1 MGHDG
6 LLELA
11 LELLQNLL
19 GLVHRPVDA
28 VHLVGEGVV
37 VEHVPWPHQ
46 LHHALQ
52 PARRADVARGV
63 LGGAAHHQLL
73 GPVHVARREPVA
85 AAGQL
90 GADVRS
96 SSAGF
101 VGRTQRTVG
110 VCGVQAGLVLIAGV
124 DAGSLHVVTED
135 LEGEGAVPRLHLLKQ
150 LQGVQ

>member
-37 VEHVPWPHQ
+37 VEHVPGSHQ

-52 PARRADVARGV
+52 PARRPDVARGV

-73 GPVHVARREPVA
+73 GPVHVARGEPVA

-90 GADVRS
+90 RAHVR
-96 SSAGF
+96 GPPRLL
-101 VGRTQRTVG
+101 VGRRERAVLVQ
-110 VCGVQAGLVLIAGV
+110 GVQARLGLVAGV
-124 DAGSLHVVTED
+124 DAGALHKVSEHV
-135 LEGEGAVPRLHLLKQ
+135 EGE
-150 LQGVQ
+150 